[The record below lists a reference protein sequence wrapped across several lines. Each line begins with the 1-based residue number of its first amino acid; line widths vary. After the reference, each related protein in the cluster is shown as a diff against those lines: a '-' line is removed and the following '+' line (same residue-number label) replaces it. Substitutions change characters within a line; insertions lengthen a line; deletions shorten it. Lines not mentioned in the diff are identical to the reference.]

1 MTRRRR
7 SSPLPILLLL
17 VLCCGAFSLGL
28 WGYSTLQNEVV
39 LAFGPSAD
47 SLSLLQRNVY
57 AFRLLSGIETLTI
70 PADPSGSPIIFHI
83 DTGEAVG
90 SITSRLEA
98 QGLIMDRQAFRDY
111 LVYKGYDTRLQPGGY
126 QLSPSSTPLEI
137 AHILQDENARL
148 LEFNILPG
156 WRIEEIAASLPTS
169 GLEISPE
176 AFTAAVKS
184 NRADLPF
191 LSSLPEYASLEGF
204 LFPEGYAFTRST
216 TLDGML
222 DTILARFEEMVYK
235 DPKIIDGLG
244 NSGLSLYEGVILASI
259 VQREAVVEEE
269 QGLIASVFLN
279 RLRAGIKLD
288 SDPTVQYALGIR
300 ESQNSW
306 WPNPLFAED
315 LVVDS
320 PYNTYLYPGLPPGPI
335 ANPGLSAIRAV
346 AFPDESPYFYFR
358 ARCDGS
364 GRHTFAETYEEHL
377 QNACP

>member
-7 SSPLPILLLL
+7 ASPLPILLLL

-83 DTGEAVG
+83 NSGEAVG